1 MYMHSSTCIFGQTA
15 VKTNSSS
22 PCMGHSISHEP
33 PVDHYHNYSYYNSQI
48 KKLTYSHLRLHSS
61 FSHVHSGCD
70 TTHLVAAIE
79 AALEDRRLLFWKLLQ
94 PGLENW
100 NPAKHWRAHEYH
112 AVSGDGGGRC
122 VVDVVSL
129 KHDLHICEKHVFT
142 CHFIT
147 SYFVSCYNLH
157 EDGLVRKMTHLWWWQ

>member
-1 MYMHSSTCIFGQTA
+1 
-15 VKTNSSS
+15 
-22 PCMGHSISHEP
+22 MGHSISHEP

-79 AALEDRRLLFWKLLQ
+79 AALEDLCLLFWKLLQ

-100 NPAKHWRAHEYH
+100 NPAKH
-112 AVSGDGGGRC
+112 
-122 VVDVVSL
+122 
-129 KHDLHICEKHVFT
+129 
-142 CHFIT
+142 
-147 SYFVSCYNLH
+147 
-157 EDGLVRKMTHLWWWQ
+157 